1 MTRTTT
7 PRSAGPATLA
17 ALLLVLT
24 GCSTSPGADPAA
36 PPAASTAFPTPA
48 ASPPAVRADPVPP
61 PVAADPSW
69 EHVHNLTLRGGELL
83 IGTHEG
89 LWSQLPGKPATPL
102 GDDPFDVMGLALA
115 TDGTLYASGHPGPGQ
130 DAPADLGLL
139 ASSDQGRTWQSVS
152 LAGQVD
158 FHRLRA
164 TDQTVQGLSAHDGQL
179 LRSPDSGTTWT
190 SLGTPPLYDFALNP
204 TDPEHLVGTTQDGPV
219 RSSDGGRTLTPIP
232 AAPLLALLAWTGDT
246 LYALDTDSSIHT
258 STDSGA
264 TWNQLGQLQ
273 GTPTA
278 LAADGQTVV
287 ALAGDTIWHSTDAGR
302 TFHPRITGLPDH

>member
-1 MTRTTT
+1 MTTRRWRGT
-7 PRSAGPATLA
+7 AAAAAAVLA
-17 ALLLVLT
+17 LA
-24 GCSTSPGADPAA
+24 GCSTSSGADPAA
-36 PPAASTAFPTPA
+36 PPAASTGAPNPA
-48 ASPPAVRADPVPP
+48 ASAPAVRADPVPV
-61 PVAADPSW
+61 PVVADPSW
-69 EHVHNLTLRGGELL
+69 EHVHNLTLRGDALL

-102 GDDPFDVMGLALA
+102 SDDPFDVMGLALA

-179 LRSPDSGTTWT
+179 LRSPDSGATWT
-190 SLGTPPLYDFALNP
+190 SLGTPPLFDFAVDP
-204 TDPEHLVGTTQDGPV
+204 TNPEHLIGTTQDGPV
-219 RSSDGGRTLTPIP
+219 RSTDGGRTLTPIP

-246 LYALDTDSSIHT
+246 LYAIDTNSSVHT
-258 STDSGA
+258 STDAGT
-264 TWNQLGQLQ
+264 TWTHVGQLQ

-278 LAADGQTVV
+278 LAADRQTVV
-287 ALAGDTIWHSTDAGR
+287 ALAGDTIWHSTDAGN
-302 TFHPRITGLPDH
+302 TFQPRVTGLPEH